1 MYISICILVYV
12 YIYMYDRCYSTA
24 SIFKFL
30 LFFVFPHLGF
40 ADPEP
45 ETSSPYTCQKR
56 LPWETVIAGHAV
68 ETKKQ

>member
-1 MYISICILVYV
+1 
-12 YIYMYDRCYSTA
+12 MYDRCYSTS

-45 ETSSPYTCQKR
+45 ETSSQYTCQKR
-56 LPWETVIAGHAV
+56 LPWETVIPGHAV